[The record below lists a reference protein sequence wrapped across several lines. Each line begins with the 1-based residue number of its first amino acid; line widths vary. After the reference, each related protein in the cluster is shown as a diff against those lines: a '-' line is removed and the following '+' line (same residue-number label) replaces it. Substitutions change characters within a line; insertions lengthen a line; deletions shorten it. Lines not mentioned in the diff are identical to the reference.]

1 MIALTTHKASWILLS
16 ASSTISL
23 LLPLTKIL
31 TVLDYTVSP
40 VNLTILLSS
49 LKLTSSINLADPN
62 FSEVN

>member
-31 TVLDYTVSP
+31 TVLAYTVSP

>member
-1 MIALTTHKASWILLS
+1 MIALTTHKASCKLLS
-16 ASSTISL
+16 ASSTMSL

-31 TVLDYTVSP
+31 TVLAYTVSP

-49 LKLTSSINLADPN
+49 LKITSSINLADPN